1 MADIDIALSLIPS
14 PLTQPV
20 LSGESTVAGA
30 TIHPHEASSVN
41 TNSREMLDLKYDV
54 GEMSLATLARA
65 RQEGF
70 PLVGLPIFTGRRF
83 LHGAVTLAPN
93 VQIDDLTEL
102 RGKRVG
108 LPQFWMTSSVWHR
121 LILHREYGVA
131 QSEVRWVTT
140 APERL
145 GSLQLPPEAHLDTS
159 GRSERE
165 LLAAG
170 EIDAA
175 MGAGVVRE
183 GTGTGRDGGSGQ
195 PRRAFPDPVA
205 AQRDYFTRTRVFPI
219 MHLIVMKE
227 ELAEQHPWL
236 VESLSAAFGAAKET
250 NLATALETPSFRPIP
265 GLDVGETTSLFGP
278 DPWAYGIEPNRLVL
292 ETFLAD
298 AREQGL
304 VERPMAPE
312 DLFTRPLPLDF
323 A

>member
-1 MADIDIALSLIPS
+1 MANPEITLSLIPS
-14 PLTQPV
+14 PLTSPV
-20 LSGESTVAGA
+20 LSGEAAITGA
-30 TIHPHEASSVN
+30 TVHPNQASSVN

-54 GEMSLATLARA
+54 GEMSLATLTRA
-65 RQEGF
+65 RQEGI
-70 PLVGLPIFTGRRF
+70 PLVALPIFTGRRF
-83 LHGAVTLAPN
+83 LQNAVTLAQG
-93 VQIDDLTEL
+93 VQIDSLADL

-121 LILHREYGVA
+121 LVLHREYGVA
-131 QSEVRWVTT
+131 QNEVRWVTT
-140 APERL
+140 ARERL
-145 GSLQLPPEAHLDTS
+145 GSLTLPPEARLDES

-183 GTGTGRDGGSGQ
+183 GVGGGGDQ

-205 AQRDYFTRTRVFPI
+205 AQRDYFVKTGVFPI
-219 MHLIVMKE
+219 MHLVVMKE
-227 ELAEQHPWL
+227 ELANAHPWL
-236 VESLSAAFGAAKET
+236 VESLAGAFGAAKKA
-250 NLATALETPSFRPIP
+250 NLAAALDTPSFRPIP
-265 GLDVGETTSLFGP
+265 GLSVEETTALFGA
-278 DPWAYGIEPNRLVL
+278 DPWRYGIAANRLVL

-304 VERPMAPE
+304 IDRPMAPE
-312 DLFTRPLPLDF
+312 ELFARPLPAEL